1 MNKSNNNLLKSQI
14 NKKSNINLVNK
25 QKFDDKNKNK
35 CITPI
40 IKRKFKIQNNINIK
54 YLYLEKLKKRNYK
67 KKFEFFLK
75 NYKSIKIKEN
85 NIPISLNEEGSKILN
100 QYEFWILYIDSIE
113 NLNLNNLINL
123 INLSLSFIHKESQI
137 YIIKTFF
144 KNKINELK
152 ISNSLILSYCKNNNI
167 KYDKNKK
174 QYEFLLNNKLTE
186 KNKIIKT
193 NYKIKEKYYF
203 KKFYRNK
210 KIIEEFKSN
219 NLNSRLS
226 TIDLIKNNKISLSKS
241 FNKIKLIDS
250 IENYSYQKNELDE
263 NIINNNNEFV
273 LTFDNSFQNNNEM
286 LLNNINK
293 RENKIEDLF
302 KNLDDIKLKDYEPK
316 KLNDIIQ
323 TIDSY
328 NLDIKDNNNNNQN
341 NLNENKENVSNNYS
355 EKKINKNSLS
365 SIDSYK
371 LYLEEKAKEKQ
382 KKKKY
387 FSVFIK

>member
-25 QKFDDKNKNK
+25 QKIDDKNKKK

-40 IKRKFKIQNNINIK
+40 IKRKYKIQNNINIK

-75 NYKSIKIKEN
+75 NCKSIKIKEN

-152 ISNSLILSYCKNNNI
+152 ISNNLILSYCKNNNI

-226 TIDLIKNNKISLSKS
+226 TIDLVKNNKISLSKS

-328 NLDIKDNNNNNQN
+328 NLDIKDNNNNQN
-341 NLNENKENVSNNYS
+341 NLNEIKENNNYS

-387 FSVFIK
+387 FSIFIK

>member
-1 MNKSNNNLLKSQI
+1 MNKSNNNFLKSQI

-25 QKFDDKNKNK
+25 QKFDDKNKKK

-40 IKRKFKIQNNINIK
+40 IKRKYKIQNNINIK

-75 NYKSIKIKEN
+75 NCKSIKIKEN

-100 QYEFWILYIDSIE
+100 QYEFWILYIDNIE

-152 ISNSLILSYCKNNNI
+152 ISNNLILSYCKNNNI

-186 KNKIIKT
+186 KNKLINT
-193 NYKIKEKYYF
+193 NYKIKEKKYYF

-210 KIIEEFKSN
+210 QIINDFKSN
-219 NLNSRLS
+219 NLNSRIS
-226 TIDLIKNNKISLSKS
+226 NIDLIKNNKISLSKS
-241 FNKIKLIDS
+241 FNRIKSINL
-250 IENYSYQKNELDE
+250 IENYSFKKNEFNE
-263 NIINNNNEFV
+263 IITNNNEFDNI
-273 LTFDNSFQNNNEM
+273 LPFNNSFQNNNEI
-286 LLNNINK
+286 LLNKINK
-293 RENKIEDLF
+293 RENKIDDLF
-302 KNLDDIKLKDYEPK
+302 NSLNEIKLKDYEPK

-328 NLDIKDNNNNNQN
+328 NLEIKENNQN
-341 NLNENKENVSNNYS
+341 NFYENKENVSYNYS
-355 EKKINKNSLS
+355 EKKNNKNSLS

-387 FSVFIK
+387 YSIFY